1 MGWLI
6 FIEKP
11 WKNLPYWIST
21 SVKFNIYAPWE
32 IKNKLFALMIN
43 LFFNTEKTFLGIFD
57 DMKSVIWQ
65 ISDELINVS
74 SYIRDMT

>member
-1 MGWLI
+1 
-6 FIEKP
+6 
-11 WKNLPYWIST
+11 
-21 SVKFNIYAPWE
+21 
-32 IKNKLFALMIN
+32 MIN